1 MLYFVQDNKLHRFP
15 VPLRC
20 GVKYNR
26 EPLRDTIPHGVEEC
40 INCLR
45 CFPCENRT

>member
-20 GVKYNR
+20 DVKYNR
-26 EPLRDTIPHGVEEC
+26 EPLRDTIPREVEEC
-40 INCLR
+40 SHCMR
-45 CFPCENRT
+45 RWAGDDY